1 MAVWVIY
8 VTYTHYVTV
17 QGKEIQVRMTGS
29 LCDFNYNRQNN
40 QKNIIYKY
48 LFEKPP
54 DFE

>member
-17 QGKEIQVRMTGS
+17 QGKEIQVRMTGV
-29 LCDFNYNRQNN
+29 LCKFNYNRQSN
-40 QKNIIYKY
+40 QKNIINKY

-54 DFE
+54 DWE